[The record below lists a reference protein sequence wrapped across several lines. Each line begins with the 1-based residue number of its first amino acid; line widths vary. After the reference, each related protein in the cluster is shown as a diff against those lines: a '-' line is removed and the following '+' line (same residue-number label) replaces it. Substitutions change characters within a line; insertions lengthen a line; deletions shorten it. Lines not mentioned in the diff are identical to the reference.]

1 MASEKQKRIL
11 VVEDDPA
18 MAEIMINKLST
29 SGFDVAHAENGQ
41 KATETVPVFKPNL
54 VLLDLML
61 PILDGFGVLKFIRTH
76 KDKVIKDT
84 PVVILTNLWSKE
96 EIIKAKELNVQ
107 DYIIKAYLTTEEI
120 LEKIKLV
127 LAKHGQ

>member
-1 MASEKQKRIL
+1 MPTEKQKRIL
-11 VVEDDPA
+11 VVEDDTA
-18 MAEIMINKLST
+18 MAEIMINKLTT

-41 KATETVPVFKPNL
+41 KATELVVSFKPNL

-61 PILDGFGVLKFIRTH
+61 PILDGFGVLRFIRTH
-76 KDKVIKDT
+76 KDKNLKDT

>member
-1 MASEKQKRIL
+1 MATEKQKRIL

>member
-1 MASEKQKRIL
+1 MPTTKQKRIL

-18 MAEIMINKLST
+18 MADIMIGKLST
-29 SGFDVAHAENGQ
+29 SGFDVSHAENGQ
-41 KATETVPVFKPNL
+41 KATELVVSFKPNL

-76 KDKVIKDT
+76 KDKSLKDT